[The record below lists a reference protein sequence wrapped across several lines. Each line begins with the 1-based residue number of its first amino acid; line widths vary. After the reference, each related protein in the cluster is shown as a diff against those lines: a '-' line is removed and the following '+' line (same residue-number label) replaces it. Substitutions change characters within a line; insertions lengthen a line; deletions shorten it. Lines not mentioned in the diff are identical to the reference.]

1 MRTYLLATCL
11 FLFSYPVLLA
21 QPAPD
26 FNITDSQG
34 NSHQLYA
41 DYLDQGKTV
50 VLKLF
55 FTSCPPCNAIA
66 SATEQLNQEWGG
78 GSNDVVFI
86 SLSILGN
93 DTDNQVNNYKA
104 NHGITYPGASPAGGS
119 LAATAPYQNGTYG
132 FFLGTPTF
140 VVIAPDGTVDYD
152 PRGPNQSATLMEVDA
167 AIEAT
172 GAQRPLVSLANNGS
186 AVDPQNDGVA
196 GMSLEITELDSIVAQ
211 TNSTGSYS
219 FNLQVMPGQSY
230 TLRATKD
237 INPTNGVST
246 LDLILLSQHILGVQ
260 PITDPERLL
269 AADANRSGGVSLLDQ
284 IRIRKLILSID
295 SDFGEQPSWIVI
307 PADYDFQN
315 PEDPFDEVYNGNL
328 NQAIL
333 TPGSL
338 QSLQWK
344 AIKVGDLN
352 LDANPRD

>member
-1 MRTYLLATCL
+1 MRTYLFTTSLV
-11 FLFSYPVLLA
+11 LFSCMTLLA

-26 FNITDSQG
+26 FSITDSEG
-34 NSHQLYA
+34 SHHQLYA

-55 FTSCPPCNAIA
+55 FTSCPSCNAIA
-66 SATEQLNQEWGG
+66 GATEQLNQDWGG
-78 GSNDVVFI
+78 GNNDVVFI
-86 SLSILGN
+86 SLSILNN
-93 DTDNQVNNYKA
+93 DTDNLVNNYKA
-104 NHGITYPGASPAGGS
+104 NNGITYPGASPAGGS
-119 LAATAPYQNGTYG
+119 LSATAPYQDGTYG

-152 PRGPNQSATLMEVDA
+152 PRGPNQSATILEVDA

-172 GAQRPLVSLANNGS
+172 GAQRPLVSLANSGS
-186 AVDPQNDGVA
+186 AVDPQNEGVA
-196 GMSLEITELDSIVAQ
+196 GMSLEIVELDSMVAQ

-230 TLRATKD
+230 TLEATKD

-246 LDLILLSQHILGVQ
+246 LDLILLSQHILGLQ

-269 AADANRSGGVSLLDQ
+269 AADANRSSSISLLDQ

-295 SDFGEQPSWIVI
+295 TDFGEQTSWIVL

-328 NQAIL
+328 NQVLL

-338 QSLQWK
+338 QPLQWK

>member
-1 MRTYLLATCL
+1 MRTYLLTTCL
-11 FLFSYPVLLA
+11 VLFSCLNLLA

-26 FNITDSQG
+26 FSITDSQG
-34 NSHQLYA
+34 DSHELYA

-66 SATEQLNQEWGG
+66 SATEQLNQDWGG
-78 GSNDVVFI
+78 GNNDVVFI

-93 DTDNQVNNYKA
+93 DTDNLVNTFKTD
-104 NHGITYPGASPAGGS
+104 HGVTYSGVSPAGGS
-119 LAATAPYQNGTYG
+119 LAATAPYQDGTYG

-152 PRGPNQSATLMEVDA
+152 LRGPNQSATIMEIDA

-172 GAQRPLVSLANNGS
+172 GAQRPLVSLTNNGS
-186 AVDPQNDGVA
+186 AVDPQNEGVA
-196 GMSLEITELDSIVAQ
+196 GMSLEIVELDSMAAQ
-211 TNSTGSYS
+211 TDGSGSYS

-230 TLRATKD
+230 TLQATKD
-237 INPTNGVST
+237 TNPTNGVST
-246 LDLILLSQHILGVQ
+246 LDLILLSQHILGLQ

-307 PADYDFQN
+307 PADYNFQN
-315 PEDPFDEVYNGNL
+315 PENPFDEVYNGNL

-338 QSLQWK
+338 QTLQWK

-352 LDANPRD
+352 LDANPRE